1 MIKGPFVEVQGR
13 FCSFIIGIFIT
24 VMCLC
29 GPAEA
34 VIEGY
39 YKDLFLD
46 GGVLMDT
53 GIIPAASDL
62 ALSSEYI
69 AIDALAIPFED
80 KVAEQNKIM
89 VQTDDGDWQDDNGV
103 LIYPDGEPRF
113 RMIFTHGGQSHPH
126 ADTLGPDGSQR
137 GRDFYNNGGSFTGS
151 CAGQFITGLGYNS
164 TYVANY
170 YRIWPAY
177 WLTTNLIGSTTG
189 FDIPVDSPLLDYYN
203 FGGDN
208 YIASVYHNGGGYAI
222 EGDGTYWCTGTEVLA
237 LYAEP
242 VTGSDP
248 FYEDI
253 IGNVSVLAYKE
264 DANSGRLVPCGS
276 HPEGTVSGERRD
288 LQEAMLSY
296 ALDGNGDPTAK
307 AELQNGIARQMN
319 DNSTADHEKIGD
331 LQYHHFT
338 VELPA
343 GMARLTITLDGDNA
357 YDLNLYIK
365 KDDFAFE
372 GEPDVNEAVNG
383 MAADETLTIENPS
396 DGTWYIA
403 VKCATTITSSWGG
416 HSYVYSGF
424 LGVLNGV
431 AYTITAE
438 WNGPNGDLTYDG
450 KVDSNDVRKLSLHWL
465 QSNRHYRDGNLIG
478 WWEFDDG
485 DGNTVADSSGYDN
498 TGTLISG
505 WSGGEIIAPNW
516 VDGALEFSDG
526 NDYVQTADDANKLQ
540 LTGDYTWAVW
550 LKADSVQVDWAGI
563 LAKCAPGVSGV
574 PNHWS
579 LMFGGSP
586 SNPDTTGKIVVWNG
600 LVGINWDTQI
610 ELSEIS
616 DEWHH
621 ISVVR
626 KDTTMTS
633 YLDGRFMHT
642 GTYSESPT
650 GGDGHLN
657 IGTERSVRAF
667 YKGLIGDVSIYSY
680 QLSEDEVRE
689 LSLEHPVGQ
698 LVGWW
703 NFDDGTADDSSGN
716 DHHGTLTTGG
726 ATTSVNIV
734 YDADRDSNVLELNNP
749 VGHTINS
756 VVDCGGASGW
766 ADISARIS
774 IATWLKVDTFHITNQ
789 HLLTKGN
796 GYQLTRNGTTDA
808 IRTKMN
814 GLGALGSS
822 ITISDAN
829 WHHVVVTYDSN
840 SSERILYID
849 GLPSAINTASG
860 LLNDTDVEPFVIG
873 GRLNSSYDNRGWDGR
888 VDDVRL
894 YDYALSPS
902 AVEWLYEGSPAPE
915 PVGYLCFE
923 RPIGDMNGD
932 CKVDH
937 RDYDILASN
946 WLESNL

>member
-1 MIKGPFVEVQGR
+1 
-13 FCSFIIGIFIT
+13 
-24 VMCLC
+24 MCLC
-29 GPAEA
+29 GHAEA

-137 GRDFYNNGGSFTGS
+137 GRDFYDNGGSFTGS

-177 WLTTNLIGSTTG
+177 WLTTNLNDSATG

-248 FYEDI
+248 IYQDI

-264 DANSGRLVPCGS
+264 DDESGRLVPCGG
-276 HPEGTVSGERRD
+276 HPEGIASGERRD

-319 DNSTADHEKIGD
+319 DNSTAGHEKIGD

-343 GMARLTITLDGDNA
+343 GMARLTITLDGDDA

-365 KDDFAFE
+365 KDDFAFQ

-416 HSYVYSGF
+416 HSYVYSGS

-485 DGNTVADSSGYDN
+485 DGNTAADSSGYGN
-498 TGTLISG
+498 TGTLYN
-505 WSGGEIIAPNW
+505 EPNW
-516 VDGALEFSDG
+516 HNKVLEFDG
-526 NDYVQTADDANKLQ
+526 IDDYVQTADDANKLQ
-540 LTGDYTWAVW
+540 LTGSYTLSVW
-550 LKADSVQVDWAGI
+550 LKADAVQSDWAGI
-563 LAKCAPGVSGV
+563 LAKCEAGSGKT

-579 LMFGGSP
+579 LLFGGP
-586 SNPDTTGKIVVWNG
+586 DVPDTTGKLVVWNG
-600 LVGINWDTQI
+600 ILSPTRWDTEI
-610 ELSEIS
+610 ELSDIS
-616 DEWHH
+616 GSWHH
-621 ISVVR
+621 IAVVR
-626 KDTTMTS
+626 SMTTMVS
-633 YLDGRFMHT
+633 YLDGQMVSH
-642 GTYSESPT
+642 GTYESDPN
-650 GGDGHLN
+650 GGYGHLN
-657 IGTERSVRAF
+657 IGAERTTQSC
-667 YKGLIGDVSIYSY
+667 YKGLIDDVSIYSY

-716 DHHGTLTTGG
+716 DLDGTLVQGTGN
-726 ATTSVNIV
+726 TSVSIV
-734 YDADRDSNVLELNNP
+734 YDADTDSNVLDCFNPGPNPGQYTVRSYCEVDDDAKLNI
-749 VGHTINS
+749 TDQITMAMW
-756 VVDCGGASGW
+756 C
-766 ADISARIS
+766 
-774 IATWLKVDTFHITNQ
+774 KVRSFTMIEQILF
-789 HLLTKGN
+789 TKGWEY
-796 GYQLTRNGTTDA
+796 GILRWGDTDGLTSIFIEHGSGDYW
-808 IRTKMN
+808 MN
-814 GLGALGSS
+814 PSAGPVNDG
-822 ITISDAN
+822 N
-829 WHHVVVTYDSN
+829 WHHVALTYDSLTGDGV
-840 SSERILYID
+840 IYID
-849 GLPSAINTASG
+849 GSVFVTKTWAPPLPLGTTTEALGIGGKDLNAGTLPSNT
-860 LLNDTDVEPFVIG
+860 
-873 GRLNSSYDNRGWDGR
+873 RGWDGWI
-888 VDDVRL
+888 DDVRL
-894 YDYALSPS
+894 YDYVLSPS
-902 AVEWLYEGSPAPE
+902 AVEWLYEGSPVPE
-915 PVGYLCFE
+915 PVDYLCFE
-923 RPIGDMNGD
+923 KPIGDMNGD
-932 CKVDH
+932 CKVDY
-937 RDYDILASN
+937 RDFSVMASN
-946 WLESNL
+946 WLESGV